1 MRINILKIEHK
12 FYIKKASEKLLTIY
26 IIYTY
31 ITMHL
36 NDKKRIIVR
45 NVLYGKYTIPLTVN
59 IFVVFK

>member
-12 FYIKKASEKLLTIY
+12 FYIKKDSEKLLTIY